1 MAALMVTITAT
12 ARLAIQYGG
21 YSPTAIPRLRVHAII
36 TGLMKITGLLLRHP
50 TGLQEHIHHPITVQ
64 TIRLTVRVIRE
75 AAIQAAVPAAAAA
88 AVDPDPTGDDKIPF
102 LICHRGN
109 HREPIERTVT

>member
-1 MAALMVTITAT
+1 MAGLMVTTTAT

-21 YSPTAIPRLRVHAII
+21 YFQTAVPRLRVHAII
-36 TGLMKITGLLLRHP
+36 TDPMKITGLLHHP

-64 TIRLTVRVIRE
+64 TIRLIVRVIRA

-88 AVDPDPTGDDKIPF
+88 AVDPDLTGDDKIPF
-102 LICHRGN
+102 LICYRGN
-109 HREPIERTVT
+109 YREPIERTVT